1 MKTQTCHGSRPRR
14 TSNGRLL
21 IEAAATVAEERF
33 FAVVRDLPADDD
45 LALPGEW
52 YLASVGFQGVVAGA
66 VCLSLPISLG
76 RDLWASFV
84 NADTADDAP
93 DEGVKEAIG
102 EFAAMTARLWLTG
115 MAASLAFDLQP
126 PDVVRLSQA
135 PDLSP
140 ELMINMQA
148 VLVGVDIEP

>member
-1 MKTQTCHGSRPRR
+1 MKIQTCHRSLPRR

-33 FAVVRDLPADDD
+33 FAVVGSLPADDD

-52 YLASVGFQGVVAGA
+52 YLASIGFQGVVAGA
-66 VCLSLPISLG
+66 VCVSVPLGLG
-76 RDLWASFV
+76 RDLWAAFV
-84 NADTADDAP
+84 SADTADDAP

-102 EFAAMTARLWLTG
+102 EFATMTARLWLTG
-115 MAASLAFDLQP
+115 MAASLAFELQH
-126 PDVVRLSQA
+126 PDVVRLAQA
-135 PDLSP
+135 PDLPP
-140 ELMINMQA
+140 ELMVNMQP

>member
-1 MKTQTCHGSRPRR
+1 MSTQSCHGSFPRR

-21 IEAAATVAEERF
+21 IEAVATVAEERF
-33 FAVVRDLPADDD
+33 FAVVGPLPTDDD

-52 YLASVGFQGVVAGA
+52 YLASIGFEGVVAGA
-66 VCLSLPISLG
+66 VCVALPISLG

-84 NADTADDAP
+84 SADTADDAP

-102 EFAAMTARLWLTG
+102 EFAAMTARQWLTG
-115 MAASLAFDLQP
+115 MAASLAFELQHP
-126 PDVVRLSQA
+126 EVVRLAQA
-135 PDLSP
+135 PDLPP
-140 ELMINMQA
+140 ELMINMQP

>member
-1 MKTQTCHGSRPRR
+1 MNIQTCHRTLPRR

-33 FAVVRDLPADDD
+33 FAVVGPLPADDD

-52 YLASVGFQGVVAGA
+52 YLASIGFQGVVAGA
-66 VCLSLPISLG
+66 VCVALPISLG

-84 NADTADDAP
+84 SADTADDAP
-93 DEGVKEAIG
+93 DEGVEEAIG
-102 EFAAMTARLWLTG
+102 EFATLTARLWLTG
-115 MAASLAFDLQP
+115 MAASLAFELQP
-126 PDVVRLSQA
+126 PDVVRLAQA

-140 ELMINMQA
+140 ELMINMQP